1 MRILQ
6 ISTHTT
12 IRPRHG
18 GQLRSHHIGRMLAS
32 AGFEIKRL
40 AVACRSVEDPVDP
53 DEPLI
58 DISRSPIY
66 QQHVGGAPFEFHDL
80 CGLRAV
86 LEDHSLFSR
95 FESAVSGTD
104 PDVVMLEHPWMWPAL
119 IRTSWFARTRARVI
133 YNSQNVETHLKRRML
148 ATAPGVENSAL
159 LHDVERLERDLVR
172 SCTATTACTPSDG
185 DVFAGW
191 GARRVVIAGNG
202 ATSPMREH
210 LIGSVP
216 APLTRHHR
224 YALFVGSSHLP
235 NLAGLQQFIAPALP
249 MLRPLHR
256 IVLAGLVGPHFASWL
271 GERHLSRLVKD
282 RLVVMGQV
290 GETCLDS
297 LIANAS
303 VILLPIPYGG
313 GSNVKTAEALL
324 SGRPIV
330 ATPEA
335 MRGFDEFRDVPGL
348 ALADDAGR
356 FQGAL
361 MAALES
367 DEAPCRDRGLFS
379 SLLWQNTLAP
389 IVDLLR
395 EMESE
400 T

>member
-18 GQLRSHHIGRMLAS
+18 GQLRSHHIGRILES
-32 AGFEIKRL
+32 AGFKIRRI
-40 AVACRSVEDPVDP
+40 AVACRSIEDPVDP

-58 DISRSPIY
+58 DLSRSPNY
-66 QQHVGGAPFEFHDL
+66 QQHVGGAPREFHDFL
-80 CGLRAV
+80 GLRAV
-86 LEDHSLFSR
+86 LEDRSLFDQ
-95 FESAVSGTD
+95 FGSAVGGTD
-104 PDVVMLEHPWMWPAL
+104 PDVVMLEHPWLWPAL
-119 IRTSWFARTRARVI
+119 IRTPWFASARARVI

-148 ATAPGVENSAL
+148 VTAPGVENAAL
-159 LHDVERLERDLVR
+159 LDGVERLERDLVR
-172 SCTATTACTPSDG
+172 SCAATTACTSLDG

-202 ATSPMREH
+202 AISPMREH
-210 LIGSVP
+210 LIGSLP
-216 APLTRHHR
+216 APLTRQHR
-224 YALFVGSSHLP
+224 YALFIGSNHLP
-235 NLAGLQQFIAPALP
+235 NLAGLQQFIAPTLP
-249 MLRPLHR
+249 MLGPLHR
-256 IVLAGLVGPHFASWL
+256 IVLAGLVGPHFANWL
-271 GERHLSRLVKD
+271 GEQHLSRLAKD
-282 RLVVMGQV
+282 RLLVMGQV

-356 FQGAL
+356 FQRAL

-367 DEAPCRDRGLFS
+367 DEAPCRDQGIFG

-400 T
+400 K